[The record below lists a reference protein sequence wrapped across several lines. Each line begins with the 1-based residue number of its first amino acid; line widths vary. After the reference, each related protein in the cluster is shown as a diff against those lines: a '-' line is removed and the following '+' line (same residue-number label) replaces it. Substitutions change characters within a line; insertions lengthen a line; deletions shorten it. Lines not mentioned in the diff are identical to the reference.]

1 MPDTTDKRTLFVTGG
16 SSGIGA
22 AVILMA
28 ARPGLTILLHY
39 GGNHKGAEAVAEQA
53 RAKGAEVHL
62 LQADLENP
70 ESVAPMIAEAAAL
83 ADPDAPLDLVNNA
96 GIVDLPATIMEMTP
110 ARLTR
115 MFAVNVVSAIL
126 VARGAVELMRRKNAG
141 GGIVN
146 TSSAASRLGSGNQFL
161 DYAASK
167 GAIDTFTL
175 GLADELAAEGIR
187 VNAVRPGL
195 IDTDIHAK
203 GGQPDRARNL
213 AQNVPMK
220 RTGKVDEVA
229 SAILWL
235 LSDGA
240 SYVTRTIVD
249 VAGGR

>member
-1 MPDTTDKRTLFVTGG
+1 MPDRTLFVTGG

-22 AVILMA
+22 SVVTMA
-28 ARPGLTILLHY
+28 ARPGLTVLLHY
-39 GGNHKGAEAVAEQA
+39 GANLKGAEAVAAAA

-62 LQADLENP
+62 LQADLEQP
-70 ESVAPMIAEAAAL
+70 DSVAPMIAEAAAL
-83 ADPDAPLDLVNNA
+83 ADPDAPFDLVNNA
-96 GIVDLPATIMEMTP
+96 GVVDATASIADMTP

-115 MFAVNVVSAIL
+115 MFAINVVSAIL
-126 VARGAVELMRRKNAG
+126 VARGAVELMRRHGAG

-146 TSSAASRLGSGNQFL
+146 VSSAASRLGSGNQFL

-195 IDTDIHAK
+195 IETPIHGK
-203 GGQPDRARNL
+203 GGEPDRAQRL
-213 AQNVPMK
+213 AGQVPMR
-220 RTGKVDEVA
+220 RTGTPEEVA
-229 SAILWL
+229 GAILWL

-240 SYVTRTIVD
+240 SYITRSILD

>member
-1 MPDTTDKRTLFVTGG
+1 MPDRTLFVTGG

-22 AVILMA
+22 AVVTMA
-28 ARPGLTILLHY
+28 ARPGLTVLLHY
-39 GGNHKGAEAVAEQA
+39 GANLKGAEAVAAAA

-62 LQADLENP
+62 LQADLEQP
-70 ESVAPMIAEAAAL
+70 DSVAPMIAEAAAL
-83 ADPDAPLDLVNNA
+83 ADPDAPFDLVNNA
-96 GIVDLPATIMEMTP
+96 GVVDATASIADMTP

-115 MFAVNVVSAIL
+115 MFAINVVSAIL
-126 VARGAVELMRRKNAG
+126 VARGAVELMRRHGAG

-146 TSSAASRLGSGNQFL
+146 VSSAASRLGSGNQFL

-195 IDTDIHAK
+195 IETPIHGK
-203 GGQPDRARNL
+203 GGEPDRAQRL
-213 AQNVPMK
+213 AGQVPMR
-220 RTGKVDEVA
+220 RTGTPEEVA
-229 SAILWL
+229 GAILWL

-240 SYVTRTIVD
+240 SYITRSILD

>member
-1 MPDTTDKRTLFVTGG
+1 MPEPRTLFVTGG

-22 AVILMA
+22 AVVRMA
-28 ARPGLTILLHY
+28 ARPGLTVMLHY
-39 GGNHKGAEAVAEQA
+39 GGNRDGAAQVAEEA

-62 LQADLENP
+62 LQADLADP
-70 ESVAPMIAEAAAL
+70 DSVAPMIAEAAAL
-83 ADPDAPLDLVNNA
+83 ADTDLPLDLVNNA
-96 GIVDLPATIMEMTP
+96 GVVDATATIMEMTP

-115 MFAVNVVSAIL
+115 MFAINVVSAIL
-126 VARGAVELMRRKNAG
+126 VARGAVELMRRHGAG
-141 GGIVN
+141 GAIVN
-146 TSSAASRLGSGNQFL
+146 TSSVAARLGSGNQFL

-167 GAIDTFTL
+167 GAIDSFTL

-195 IDTDIHAK
+195 IDTDIHGK
-203 GGQPDRARNL
+203 GGEPDRARRL
-213 AQNVPMK
+213 AHNVPMK
-220 RTGKVDEVA
+220 RTGSAEEVA

-240 SYVTRTIVD
+240 SYVTRTLVD

>member
-1 MPDTTDKRTLFVTGG
+1 MDNRTLFVTGA

-22 AVILMA
+22 AVVLMA

-39 GGNHKGAEAVAEQA
+39 GANLRGAEAVAEKA

-62 LQADLENP
+62 LQADLETP

-83 ADPDAPLDLVNNA
+83 ANPDAPLDLVNNA
-96 GIVDLPATIMEMTP
+96 GVVDLAATIMEMTP
-110 ARLTR
+110 DRLTR

-126 VARGAVELMRRKNAG
+126 VARGGVELMRRRNAG
-141 GGIVN
+141 GAIVN
-146 TSSAASRLGSGNQFL
+146 TSSAAARLGSGNQFL

-195 IDTDIHAK
+195 IETEIHAK
-203 GGQPDRARNL
+203 GGQPDRAQRL
-213 AQNVPMK
+213 APEVPMR
-220 RTGKVDEVA
+220 RTGHPDEVA
-229 SAILWL
+229 AAILWL